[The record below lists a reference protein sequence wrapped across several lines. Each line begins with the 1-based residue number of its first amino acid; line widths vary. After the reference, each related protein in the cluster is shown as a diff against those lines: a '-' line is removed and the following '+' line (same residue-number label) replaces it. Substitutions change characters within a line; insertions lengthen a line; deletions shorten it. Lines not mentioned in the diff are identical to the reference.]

1 MNLKIEIIG
10 LPASGKTY
18 FYDYLNK
25 VIKKRKIN
33 YIQAQSLKSLF
44 LIKYKKKKTKISSIK
59 KLIYSFYARKIQI
72 KSNYLFKEEYK
83 DLDLFVKK
91 NLKEIKGYNKIASL
105 YKNYVSTTDYKKER
119 KFRMLK
125 NFEIDFLGNKF
136 INSKYNFNIFDEGF
150 FQKIFFKFH
159 NNNNLKFGLN
169 KQINYLKSVPKPNL
183 IFFIDT
189 NIETCLDR
197 SKKRKGGFIYDN
209 NLIKKSQKIYFNKSV
224 INFSKLKKIPIIRL
238 NGASSVTDNL
248 KIFFKTIKN
257 YKNYK

>member
-1 MNLKIEIIG
+1 M
-10 LPASGKTY
+10 
-18 FYDYLNK
+18 
-25 VIKKRKIN
+25 
-33 YIQAQSLKSLF
+33 
-44 LIKYKKKKTKISSIK
+44 
-59 KLIYSFYARKIQI
+59 
-72 KSNYLFKEEYK
+72 
-83 DLDLFVKK
+83 
-91 NLKEIKGYNKIASL
+91 
-105 YKNYVSTTDYKKER
+105 
-119 KFRMLK
+119 
-125 NFEIDFLGNKF
+125 
-136 INSKYNFNIFDEGF
+136 
-150 FQKIFFKFH
+150 
-159 NNNNLKFGLN
+159 KFGLN
-169 KQINYLKSVPKPNL
+169 KQIKYLKLVPKPNL

>member
-91 NLKEIKGYNKIASL
+91 NLKEIKDYNKIASL

-125 NFEIDFLGNKF
+125 NFETDFLGNKF
-136 INSKYNFNIFDEGF
+136 TNSKYN
-150 FQKIFFKFH
+150 
-159 NNNNLKFGLN
+159 
-169 KQINYLKSVPKPNL
+169 
-183 IFFIDT
+183 
-189 NIETCLDR
+189 
-197 SKKRKGGFIYDN
+197 
-209 NLIKKSQKIYFNKSV
+209 
-224 INFSKLKKIPIIRL
+224 
-238 NGASSVTDNL
+238 
-248 KIFFKTIKN
+248 
-257 YKNYK
+257 